1 MSTGA
6 WLQLAVFMALL
17 LALAWPLARY
27 IDTVMAGRFAL
38 GRRLEGPLFKLAGVR
53 PDEETGWL
61 RYALGLLVFNGLG
74 VLAVYAL
81 QRWQA
86 VLPLNPQ
93 GMAVVAPDSA
103 FNTAISFVTNTNWQ
117 GYGGESTMS
126 YLTQMLA
133 LTVQNFLSA
142 ATGLVVVITL
152 VRGFARHEGA
162 GGCRTWSVDSENGPQ
177 RGQFSPGLQSYSQAM
192 GQKDGE
198 KWTAAARLQPTTS
211 TSGSL
216 PGIGNVWA
224 DLTRATLWVL
234 LPLSLV
240 LAVVFATQG
249 VIQNLSPYTEVQTLE
264 PVRYDAPRLDAAGQP
279 VLDAQGV
286 PVTEP
291 ATQATQTLAMGPVAS
306 QLAIKMLGTNGGGF
320 FNANSAHPFENPSA
334 ASNLLQMLAIF
345 LIPAALCL
353 VFGRMV
359 GDERQGWT
367 ILATMSLLFVL
378 AVVAATSFEQQG
390 NPLLA
395 SLGVDQAASTV
406 QAGGNM
412 EGKEARFGIATSA
425 LFAVVTTAASCGA
438 VIAMHDSFTPLGGM
452 VPMVLMQL
460 GEVVFGGV
468 GSGLYGMLVFAIMAV
483 FIAGLMIGRTPE
495 YLGKKIEVHEMKLV
509 SIAILVTPLLVL
521 LGTAVAV
528 MSEPGRA
535 GMANPGAH
543 GFSEVLYGFSSAAN
557 NNGSAFAGLSANSP
571 FYNTLLAMAMWL
583 GRFGAIV
590 PVLALAGSLAAK
602 KRATATDGTLPTHG
616 PLFVVLLAGVVL
628 LVGLL
633 NYVPALALGPVVEH
647 LVLRSPH

>member
-6 WLQLAVFMALL
+6 WLQLAGFMALL
-17 LALAWPLARY
+17 LALAWPLART
-27 IDTVMAGRFAL
+27 IDAVMAGRFAL

-74 VLAVYAL
+74 VLAVVAL

-93 GMAVVAPDSA
+93 GMAAVSADSA

-117 GYGGESTMS
+117 GYGGESSMS

-142 ATGLVVVITL
+142 ATGMVVVVAL
-152 VRGFARHEGA
+152 VRGFARHA
-162 GGCRTWSVDSENGPQ
+162 S
-177 RGQFSPGLQSYSQAM
+177 QS
-192 GQKDGE
+192 
-198 KWTAAARLQPTTS
+198 
-211 TSGSL
+211 
-216 PGIGNVWA
+216 IGNVWV

-240 LAVVFATQG
+240 LAVVFAGQG

-264 PVRYDAPRLDAAGQP
+264 AVQYETPQLDTAGPP
-279 VLDAQGV
+279 VLDAQGAPVMV
-286 PVTEP
+286 PT
-291 ATQATQTLAMGPVAS
+291 TQATQTLAMGPVAS

-345 LIPAALCL
+345 LVPAALCL

-367 ILATMSLLFVL
+367 ILATMSLLFVV
-378 AVVAATSFEQQG
+378 AVVAATTFEQQG

-395 SLGVDQAASTV
+395 SLGVDQAASAL

-412 EGKEARFGIATSA
+412 EGKETRFGIATSA
-425 LFAVVTTAASCGA
+425 LFAVITTAASCGA

-452 VPMVLMQL
+452 VPMVLMQM

-495 YLGKKIEVHEMKLV
+495 YLGKKIETHEMKLV
-509 SIAILVTPLLVL
+509 SIAILITPLLVL

-528 MSEPGRA
+528 MSEAGRA
-535 GMANPGAH
+535 GLANPGAH
-543 GFSEVLYGFSSAAN
+543 GFSEVLYALSSAAN
-557 NNGSAFAGLSANSP
+557 NNGSAFAGLSTNTP
-571 FYNTLLAMAMWL
+571 FYNTLLAVAMWL
-583 GRFGAIV
+583 GRFGVIV
-590 PVLALAGSLAAK
+590 PVLAMAGALAAK

-616 PLFVVLLAGVVL
+616 PLFVALLAGVVL

-647 LVLRSPH
+647 LVLWPRS